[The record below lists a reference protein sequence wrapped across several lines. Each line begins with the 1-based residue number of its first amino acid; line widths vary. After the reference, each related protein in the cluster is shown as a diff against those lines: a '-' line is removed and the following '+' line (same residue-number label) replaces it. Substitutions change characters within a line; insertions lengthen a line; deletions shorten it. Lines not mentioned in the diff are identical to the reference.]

1 MIIFA
6 LNMKQKS
13 HLTQGQRYKI
23 EAYLNASWT
32 QKSIAEDLGV
42 HKSTISREISRNQTK
57 RGVYRAAHAQ
67 MLADERKERFARP
80 RRFTEDK
87 RKFIDDKLSN
97 EQWSP
102 GQIVG
107 YCKKEGKEMVSAV
120 RIYEYIHEDKERGG
134 ELYTHL
140 RHKLKHRKRPVGS
153 SKTRIKD
160 RVGIEHRP
168 KIVDEKGRFGDWE
181 IDTIMGK
188 DGRGAILTIVERT
201 TGFLLMEKLE
211 KGKDSQGVKQA
222 TIRQL
227 LPYKESIHTITSDNG
242 SEFACHKQIAEA
254 LDVDFYFAD
263 PYSSWQ
269 RGLNEY
275 TNKLVRQYIPKK
287 TDFNQVSGER
297 IKQIQYKINRRPR
310 EKLKFNSPTRVFFSF
325 IFNKVALAT

>member
-13 HLTQGQRYKI
+13 HPTQGQRYKI

-42 HKSTISREISRNQTK
+42 HKFTISREISRNQTK

-102 GQIVG
+102 EQIVG
-107 YCKKEGKEMVSAV
+107 YCKKEDKEMVSPV
-120 RIYEYIHEDKERGG
+120 RIYEYIHEDKERGD

-140 RHKLKHRKRPVGS
+140 RHKLKHRKRPAGS

-160 RVGIEHRP
+160 RAGIEHRP
-168 KIVDEKGRFGDWE
+168 RIVDEKGRFGDWE

-211 KGKDSQGVKQA
+211 KARTARVLNRPLYASCFPIKRVF
-222 TIRQL
+222 IPL
-227 LPYKESIHTITSDNG
+227 LLIMDRS
-242 SEFACHKQIAEA
+242 
-254 LDVDFYFAD
+254 LLV
-263 PYSSWQ
+263 
-269 RGLNEY
+269 
-275 TNKLVRQYIPKK
+275 TNKLQRHWILI
-287 TDFNQVSGER
+287 FISR
-297 IKQIQYKINRRPR
+297 
-310 EKLKFNSPTRVFFSF
+310 TRTPHGKEV
-325 IFNKVALAT
+325 